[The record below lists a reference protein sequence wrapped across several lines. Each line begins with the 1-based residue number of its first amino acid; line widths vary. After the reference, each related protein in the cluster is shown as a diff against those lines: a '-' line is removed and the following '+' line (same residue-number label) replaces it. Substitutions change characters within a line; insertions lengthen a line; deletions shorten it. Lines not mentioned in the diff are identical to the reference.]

1 MADDLERQIAALRK
15 QIVDIDRT
23 MASGVE
29 RVESADTG
37 SVGYRDYSDMR
48 LIRSDLLARLQ
59 ALLGSTA
66 GAPRRTRQIVTT
78 SRSGW

>member
-1 MADDLERQIAALRK
+1 MADDLDKQIAGLRK
-15 QIVDIDRT
+15 QIADIDRT

-37 SVGYRDYSDMR
+37 SVSYRKYDDLRRERSR
-48 LIRSDLLARLQ
+48 LAASLEG
-59 ALLGSTA
+59 LLGSTT
-66 GAPRRTRQIVTT
+66 GGRRRTRQIVTT